1 MRNMSIL
8 LLAPLLL
15 IACSATNPPKISEAH
30 LQAPIP
36 EDGDIPVP
44 VAQTAVLP
52 RPRPAAKLETYTVV
66 VSDVPVKDLL
76 FSLARDAS
84 LNVDIHPGIAGTVT
98 LNAVDQTL
106 PQILNRVAK
115 QVSLRYTIDGPNLV
129 VSPDVPFWRT
139 YKVDY
144 LNVARDSVSE
154 VSVATKIA
162 TTGGSVGEG
171 GGGASEEGNV
181 SRTTVTNT
189 SKNDFWA
196 RLEGNLRSIIGGG
209 GGESAGA
216 TDGAA
221 PSSVV
226 VDPNSGV
233 VNVLGTQRQ
242 HEHVQS
248 YVDEVLANAMRQVL
262 IEMSIVEVE
271 LSDGYQAGVDW
282 QRISDAQGSDHN
294 GPSVIGSFIGANL
307 ASPPFFSMKY
317 NKTTSGGG
325 NISATVRMLE
335 KFGDVKVLSSPKIMV
350 LNNQTAVLKVVDE
363 QVYFSVEQEIFEGTD
378 NAQPRTTYT
387 STIHTVPV
395 GLVMSVTPQ
404 INGTDTVNINV
415 RPTISRITGFAIDP
429 VPRLLGSDFDNQVP
443 EIQVREMESLLQ
455 VANGQTVI
463 MGGLMQNKIDKN
475 KSGVPLLSALPVIG
489 SLFSYRDDNL
499 TKTELVI
506 FLRPVVVKSSGAG
519 IEADTA
525 SSHLINPGTD
535 RFGVLEE
542 PSSAKDGAS

>member
-1 MRNMSIL
+1 MRKLIVL
-8 LLAPLLL
+8 LPACLLL
-15 IACSATNPPKISEAH
+15 IACSATNPPKISEEH
-30 LQAPIP
+30 LQVPP
-36 EDGDIPVP
+36 SEDGDIPAA
-44 VAQTAVLP
+44 VAQAPVLP
-52 RPRPAAKLETYTVV
+52 KPRPTAKLETYTVV
-66 VSDVPVKDLL
+66 VSDVPVKELL
-76 FSLARDAS
+76 FSLARDAR

-106 PQILNRVAK
+106 PQILSRVAK

-129 VSPDVPFWRT
+129 VSPDLPFWQT

-144 LNVARDSVSE
+144 LNMARDSVSE

-162 TTGGSVGEG
+162 TTGGTVGQEG
-171 GGGASEEGNV
+171 GGTSEEGNV

-189 SKNDFWA
+189 TKNDFWA
-196 RLEGNLRSIIGGG
+196 RLEGNIRAIVGGG
-209 GGESAGA
+209 AAGA
-216 TDGAA
+216 AEGTVS
-221 PSSVV
+221 SSVV
-226 VDPNSGV
+226 IDPNSGV
-233 VNVLGTQRQ
+233 INVLGTQHQ
-242 HEHVQS
+242 QEQIQV

-282 QRISDAQGSDHN
+282 QRLSDAQGSDHN
-294 GPSVIGSFIGANL
+294 GPSVIGSFLGNNL
-307 ASPPFFSMKY
+307 ATAPFFSLAY
-317 NKTTSGGG
+317 NKDTPGGG

-335 KFGDVKVLSSPKIMV
+335 TFGDVKVLSSPKIMV

-404 INGTDTVNINV
+404 INGTDTVSINV
-415 RPTISRITGFAIDP
+415 RPTISRITGFATDP
-429 VPRLLGSDFDNQVP
+429 VPRLLGSDFDNLIP
-443 EIQVREMESLLQ
+443 EIQVREMESLLR
-455 VANGQTVI
+455 VANGQTVV
-463 MGGLMQNKIDKN
+463 MGGLMQNKVDKN

-489 SLFSYRDDNL
+489 NLFSYRDDGF

-506 FLRPVVVKSSGAG
+506 FLRPTVVRSAG
-519 IEADTA
+519 VGFDAGTA
-525 SSHLINPGTD
+525 SRHLVDPGAEK
-535 RFGVLEE
+535 FGALRR
-542 PSSAKDGAS
+542 PSPEKDGAS

>member
-1 MRNMSIL
+1 MKKMIVL
-8 LLAPLLL
+8 LPACLLL
-15 IACSATNPPKISEAH
+15 ISCSATNPPKISEEH
-30 LQAPIP
+30 LQAPP
-36 EDGDIPVP
+36 SEDGDIPAA
-44 VAQTAVLP
+44 VAQAPVLP
-52 RPRPAAKLETYTVV
+52 RPRPTAKLETYTVV

-76 FSLARDAS
+76 FSLARDAR

-129 VSPDVPFWRT
+129 VSPDLPFWQT

-144 LNVARDSVSE
+144 LNMARDSVSE

-162 TTGGSVGEG
+162 TTGGTVGQEG
-171 GGGASEEGNV
+171 GGTGEEGNV

-189 SKNDFWA
+189 TKNDFWV
-196 RLEGNLRSIIGGG
+196 RLEGNIRSIVGGG
-209 GGESAGA
+209 TAGA
-216 TDGAA
+216 ADGTAS
-221 PSSVV
+221 SSVV
-226 VDPNSGV
+226 IDPNSGV
-233 VNVLGTQRQ
+233 INVLGTQRQ
-242 HEHVQS
+242 QEQVQA

-282 QRISDAQGSDHN
+282 QRLSDAQGSDHN
-294 GPSVIGSFIGANL
+294 GPSVIGSFLGNNL
-307 ASPPFFSMKY
+307 ATAPFFSLAY
-317 NKTTSGGG
+317 NKDTPGGG

-335 KFGDVKVLSSPKIMV
+335 TFGDVKVLSSPKIMV

-404 INGTDTVNINV
+404 INGTDSVSINV
-415 RPTISRITGFAIDP
+415 RPTISRITGFATDP
-429 VPRLLGSDFDNQVP
+429 VPRLLGSDFDNLVP

-455 VANGQTVI
+455 VANGQTVV
-463 MGGLMQNKIDKN
+463 MGGLMQNKVDKN
-475 KSGVPLLSALPVIG
+475 KSGVPLLSSLPVIG
-489 SLFSYRDDNL
+489 NLFSYRDDGF

-506 FLRPVVVKSSGAG
+506 FLRPTVVRSAG
-519 IEADTA
+519 VGFDADTA
-525 SSHLINPGTD
+525 SRHLVDPGTEK
-535 RFGVLEE
+535 FGALKR
-542 PSSAKDGAS
+542 PSPEKDGAS